1 MSGFEIDPPT
11 GEIDLEDLLESRKR
25 KYARKHQAAESRRM
39 IRVRVKTKGPIGILH
54 FGDPHVDDDGTDL
67 AALERHTEIVNK
79 TEGLFAA
86 NVGDTTN
93 NWVGRLGRL
102 YSEQSTTAAEA
113 WALAEWFL
121 TRVKWLYIIGGNHD
135 AWSGAGDPIKWIARQ
150 TNSLYE
156 NSGARL
162 QVVFPNKREV
172 RINARHTFRGN
183 SMWNPAHAAMRA
195 AQMGC
200 RDHVLIQGHKH
211 ISGYGLIKDE
221 NSGVVSHCIQV
232 SSYKIHDRYAQE
244 QGFTD
249 HHISPCVVTIL
260 DPDATTEVGLV
271 QVFHDPEQAAEF
283 LTWLRKKRK

>member
-39 IRVRVKTKGPIGILH
+39 IRVKVKMKGPIGIVH

-150 TNSLYE
+150 TGSLYE

-211 ISGYGLIKDE
+211 ISGYGLIKDS
-221 NSGVVSHCIQV
+221 NSGIVSHCIQV

-244 QGFTD
+244 QGFAD
-249 HHISPCVVTIL
+249 HHISPCAVTIL
-260 DPDATTEVGLV
+260 DPHATTEVGLV

-283 LTWLRKKRK
+283 LTWLRKKRA